1 MSTLIPRKPKRK
13 AKVEVAMKHGGK
25 KKGRVSTATFQK
37 KVVVF
42 KYMGPDAPKVFTRT
56 DKRICMRGLL
66 PQISVHASES
76 EVRDEICDVLR
87 TCSPDLSECIPS
99 DFEFIEMSGKQAR
112 VPQCKAGFE
121 WEGRAVKEL
130 SGSG

>member
-66 PQISVHASES
+66 PQIPVHASES
-76 EVRDEICDVLR
+76 EVRDEIWDVLR
-87 TCSPDLSECIPS
+87 TCSSPDLSECIPS
-99 DFEFIEMSGKQAR
+99 DFEFID
-112 VPQCKAGFE
+112 E
-121 WEGRAVKEL
+121 WEA
-130 SGSG
+130 S